1 MIPVEGWA
9 FLMQAYDDLEAGLV
23 CGLLE
28 AASIPARR
36 KESNSLAGGMRVIT
50 GQAYE
55 IDIYGPAKL
64 LLRARAIL
72 AAVNRQERS
81 GNEQ

>member
-9 FLMQAYDDLEAGLV
+9 FLMQAYDDLDAGLV

-55 IDIYGPAKL
+55 IDIYLPAKL